1 MVLHS
6 AAEMMKV
13 EQIPPALL
21 VHRLPGRR
29 TVSAGVWLLHGAAH
43 DAAPRAG
50 ATHLVEHLTLRRCG
64 GRDRT
69 QLARLVDRLG
79 GSVDAWTGAEAMGLS
94 VETTSDALPEALSL
108 LLDATLA
115 PTFDPDDVALE
126 KRVALAELELVRA
139 DPEERVEEA
148 LLTAAWGD
156 HPLARPIIGSEQT
169 VRRLTP
175 AGLRR
180 HHAALLRPGGVLAA
194 VVGDVDRAAV
204 ARALGRL
211 PLTATIEPEP
221 LPPLRW
227 AGSAANLTW
236 TAGDQVYARLAFPV
250 DGYAAPGREV
260 TAVLNRT
267 LGVGASSR
275 LFQRLREEAG
285 LTYDIFSL
293 LVLRRQGGLLEV
305 GWTSSADVF
314 SESWRLVRRELAG
327 FADGLTDEDVE
338 VAVEA
343 TVRGLQMDADE
354 PASRCGLEA
363 AEVLELGRPFDL
375 EQVIGEIGMVSP
387 AAVREAARTILRPER
402 MASAVCGPQGVT
414 ELVA

>member
-1 MVLHS
+1 
-6 AAEMMKV
+6 MMRV
-13 EQIPPALL
+13 NPTPPALL
-21 VHRLPGRR
+21 LHRLPGRR

-43 DAAPRAG
+43 DPAPRAG

-69 QLARLVDRLG
+69 ELARLVDRLG

-94 VETTSDALPEALSL
+94 IETTSDALPEALDL
-108 LLDATLA
+108 LLDATLD
-115 PTFDPDDVALE
+115 PTFDADDVALE
-126 KRVALAELELVRA
+126 KRVALAEMELVRS
-139 DPEERVEEA
+139 DPEDRVEEA

-175 AGLRR
+175 TALRR

-194 VVGDVDRAAV
+194 VVGDVDPAAV
-204 ARALGRL
+204 SRRLGRL
-211 PLTATIEPEP
+211 PLAAPIEPLP

-227 AGSAANLTW
+227 MGGAVNLEW
-236 TAGDQVYARLAFPV
+236 TAGDQVYARLAFPTE
-250 DGYAAPGREV
+250 GFAAPGREI

-275 LFQRLREEAG
+275 LFQRLREDAG
-285 LTYDIFSL
+285 LTYDIFSS
-293 LVLRRQGGLLEV
+293 LVLRRQGGFLEV

-314 SESWRLVRRELAG
+314 SESWRLVRDELAA
-327 FADGLTDEDVE
+327 FPDGLTDEDVE

-343 TVRGLQMDADE
+343 TVRGLLMDAEE
-354 PASRCGLEA
+354 PSSRCGLEA

-375 EQVIGEIGMVSP
+375 ERVIGEIRTVSP
-387 AAVREAARTILRPER
+387 PAVREAARTVLRPER
-402 MASAVCGPQGVT
+402 TASAVCGPQGVT
-414 ELVA
+414 EQVA